1 MAQLEQLLNN
11 DMLRVAIISW
21 IVAQVL
27 KVFVSLIYEKKL
39 DLSRVLASGGM
50 PSSHTAFVMAL
61 TVSIGQTQG
70 YETPLFATVAVLSF
84 IVMYDAA
91 NVRLEAGKQAAI
103 LNKLIETLE
112 DPTLNAEKKL
122 KELLGH
128 TPLQVLAGAILGIGI
143 ALLFYR

>member
-1 MAQLEQLLNN
+1 MTYVKQLLNN
-11 DMLRVAIISW
+11 DMLGVAILSW

-27 KVFVSLIYEKKL
+27 KVIVTLVYEKKL
-39 DLSRVLASGGM
+39 ELSRILSSGGM
-50 PSSHTAFVMAL
+50 PSSHTAFVVAL
-61 TVSIGQTQG
+61 TVAIGQTQG
-70 YETPLFATVAVLSF
+70 YDTPMFAIVAVLSF

-112 DPTLNAEKKL
+112 DPNINTEKKL

-128 TPLQVLAGAILGIGI
+128 TPLQVLAGAMLGIAI
-143 ALLFYR
+143 ALLVYR

>member
-1 MAQLEQLLNN
+1 MAHLEQLLNN
-11 DMLRVAIISW
+11 HMLGVAILSW
-21 IVAQVL
+21 LVAQIL
-27 KVFVSLIYEKKL
+27 KVFVSLFNEKKL
-39 DLSRVLASGGM
+39 NLSKVFSSGGM
-50 PSSHTAFVMAL
+50 PSSHTAFVMTL

-70 YETPLFATVAVLSF
+70 YDTPLFAAVAVLSF

-128 TPLQVLAGAILGIGI
+128 TKLQVGAGAILGIII

>member
-11 DMLRVAIISW
+11 DMLRVAIIGW
-21 IVAQVL
+21 IVAQIL

-39 DLSRVLASGGM
+39 DLSRILASGGM

-70 YETPLFATVAVLSF
+70 YDTPLFATVAVLSF

-128 TPLQVLAGAILGIGI
+128 TPLQVLAGAILGIGL
-143 ALLFYR
+143 ALFFNR

>member
-27 KVFVSLIYEKKL
+27 KVFISLIYEKKL